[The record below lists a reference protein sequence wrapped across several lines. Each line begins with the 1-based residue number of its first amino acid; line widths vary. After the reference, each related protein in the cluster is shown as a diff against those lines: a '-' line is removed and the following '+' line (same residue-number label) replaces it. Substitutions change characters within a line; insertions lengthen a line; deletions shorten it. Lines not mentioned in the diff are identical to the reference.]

1 VDCGAVRGG
10 LQDHPFLFLP
20 LVVATIPAMYV
31 GMVAVGVLTLI
42 SGPADHPAGYFA
54 GAFVAQFLIY
64 FVLGLVLSKIVRL
77 MRGKNNH
84 PAQHKMTLQPIMDI
98 LDARA
103 GGVIPGHVV
112 PEIRCLL
119 EYLNGHGVV
128 WSGFNH
134 SKDDLEQ
141 GVVDEVYLRNV
152 TGKSSDD
159 ALLVS
164 LMKNEKDA
172 EEWLAPPEDPEAEKE
187 CEIAVNGRLVVQIQF
202 TGPEADRIK
211 RLVADYSS

>member
-1 VDCGAVRGG
+1 MLRKLRNPFALVCAGVGLLLLGIAFHFNVNPVDCGAVRGG

-141 GVVDEVYLRNV
+141 GVVDEIGSPSV
-152 TGKSSDD
+152 D
-159 ALLVS
+159 
-164 LMKNEKDA
+164 
-172 EEWLAPPEDPEAEKE
+172 W
-187 CEIAVNGRLVVQIQF
+187 
-202 TGPEADRIK
+202 
-211 RLVADYSS
+211 